1 MRREE
6 EEEEGGAR
14 RKEESKRK
22 EELLI
27 QFYIESS
34 FEKEKK
40 EKHERHFEEVNF
52 CTLRSTIYIRADVF
66 FIIQSYIETI
76 PFTTSFFFIPF

>member
-1 MRREE
+1 MRE

>member
-1 MRREE
+1 MFLVLSTENE
-6 EEEEGGAR
+6 
-14 RKEESKRK
+14 
-22 EELLI
+22 
-27 QFYIESS
+27 FYIESS